1 MQAEYFMIPLI
12 LGQVSTIIAKFNTGN
27 CFIDVFGLIMCF
39 MIYKTVNLKNTI
51 KYLQKQIGKRKN
63 KYTVVVQ
70 SSKCN
75 SEEEECSIK
84 FRAAMHYI
92 SSNVKTIYKV
102 KEIHKTEYGGDGVTK
117 ELESGYMVCQ
127 SAEIKINENLFGMV
141 VSDSVEQNRPGGGTS
156 KMVITNLKIYT
167 YTMTMQYVQEWVNR
181 IEKEYIQHVKESSIG
196 SQMYISLSGK
206 DAKSTKSGGDKKISD
221 LQILAVTWESSIRFD
236 NSYFRDMEE
245 TIKKIDF
252 FLNNKQWYI
261 EKGIPYNLGIMLYG
275 EPGCGKTRFIKQ
287 LANHTKRHI
296 VDIKMSDITTQKDLY
311 NIMCKEEIG
320 ENFIIPINKRILVF
334 EDIDAMGKCVKSRDL
349 ADNDKEQEKSAILNT
364 LTNNANGIGL
374 LGAQCLNQQDNG
386 TTLSYMLNIFDGIN
400 ETSGRIIIITTNKPD
415 VLDPALIRPGR
426 IDLKIL
432 FEKCNLC
439 DIKNLI
445 NKFWDKDIEE
455 DMILPNIHMQYTSA
469 EVYSIFRISD
479 NFDEIKSKF
488 LKADL

>member
-1 MQAEYFMIPLI
+1 
-12 LGQVSTIIAKFNTGN
+12 
-27 CFIDVFGLIMCF
+27 
-39 MIYKTVNLKNTI
+39 
-51 KYLQKQIGKRKN
+51 
-63 KYTVVVQ
+63 
-70 SSKCN
+70 
-75 SEEEECSIK
+75 
-84 FRAAMHYI
+84 
-92 SSNVKTIYKV
+92 
-102 KEIHKTEYGGDGVTK
+102 
-117 ELESGYMVCQ
+117 
-127 SAEIKINENLFGMV
+127 
-141 VSDSVEQNRPGGGTS
+141 
-156 KMVITNLKIYT
+156 
-167 YTMTMQYVQEWVNR
+167 
-181 IEKEYIQHVKESSIG
+181 
-196 SQMYISLSGK
+196 
-206 DAKSTKSGGDKKISD
+206 
-221 LQILAVTWESSIRFD
+221 
-236 NSYFRDMEE
+236 
-245 TIKKIDF
+245 
-252 FLNNKQWYI
+252 
-261 EKGIPYNLGIMLYG
+261 
-275 EPGCGKTRFIKQ
+275 
-287 LANHTKRHI
+287 
-296 VDIKMSDITTQKDLY
+296 
-311 NIMCKEEIG
+311 MCKEEIG

-364 LTNNANGIGL
+364 LTNNANGTGL